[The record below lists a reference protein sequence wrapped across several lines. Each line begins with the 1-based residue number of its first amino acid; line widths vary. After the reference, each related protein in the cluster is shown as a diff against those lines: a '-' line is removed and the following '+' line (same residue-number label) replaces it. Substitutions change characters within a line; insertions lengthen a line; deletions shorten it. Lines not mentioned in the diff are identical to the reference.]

1 MPDSVYSV
9 ITARG
14 ADAHDFLQGQLSND
28 LELLSKEEA
37 LLSAW
42 CNPKGRVICLMRVT
56 RINGGYALL
65 VPNDLADELVRRL
78 LTFRFRAKVEFET
91 QAANDIQPGLNDSAE
106 NQLLANLRAGIPEIR
121 QAQSEKFTPHMLN
134 LDLLGAISHDKG
146 CYTGQEVVAR
156 THYRGATKRR
166 TLRFQSTEPLAAGDK
181 VTDGDR
187 DIGEVLN
194 AIGTDLLA
202 VIPTDKAD
210 EALSVNGVSIE
221 HMPLPY
227 M

>member
-1 MPDSVYSV
+1 MPDSPYSL

-14 ADAHDFLQGQLSND
+14 TDAHSFLQGQLSND
-28 LELLSKEEA
+28 IDLVPEKEPLLA
-37 LLSAW
+37 AW

-56 RINGGYALL
+56 RIDDGYGLL
-65 VPNDLADELVRRL
+65 VPDDLADEVTRRL
-78 LTFRFRAKVEFET
+78 LMFRFRARVEFGT
-91 QAANDIQPGLNDSAE
+91 QAVNTVQLGLSGSVE
-106 NQLLANLRAGIPEIR
+106 EQLLKHLRAGIPEIR
-121 QAQSEKFTPHMLN
+121 LAQTEKFTPHMLN
-134 LDLLGAISHDKG
+134 LDLLGAIDFEKG
-146 CYTGQEVVAR
+146 CYTGQEIVAR

-166 TLRFQSTEPLAAGDK
+166 TLRFQSAEPVAAGDK
-181 VTDGDR
+181 VADGKR

-202 VIPTDKAD
+202 VIPTDRAD

-221 HMPLPY
+221 HIPLPY

>member
-1 MPDSVYSV
+1 MPDSPYSV

-56 RINGGYALL
+56 RIDGGYALL
-65 VPNDLADELVRRL
+65 VPSDLADELVRRL

-91 QAANDIQPGLNDSAE
+91 QAANGMQPGLNDSAE

-134 LDLLGAISHDKG
+134 LDLLGAISFDKG

-166 TLRFQSTEPLAAGDK
+166 TLHFQSAEPVAAGDK

-210 EALSVNGVSIE
+210 EALTVNGVPLSHIA
-221 HMPLPY
+221 LPY
-227 M
+227 I